1 MTDKAILTAIYN
13 NLIKGGRY
21 GKLVKDV
28 RYPYFRLNLC
38 YVRGYFHWSV
48 AGSSANK
55 ATLEELAWIIEKIFK
70 LTPKEFVNRYELRY
84 QGLDY
89 CDDAVESEV
98 ANNA

>member
-1 MTDKAILTAIYN
+1 MSDEKILSVIYN

-21 GKLVKDV
+21 GKLIKYV
-28 RYPYFRLNLC
+28 RFPYFGVSLS
-38 YVRGYFHWSV
+38 YDGQYFLWNH

-55 ATLEELAWIIEKIFK
+55 ATLTDLAWIIKVIFK

-84 QGLDY
+84 PGFDY

-98 ANNA
+98 N